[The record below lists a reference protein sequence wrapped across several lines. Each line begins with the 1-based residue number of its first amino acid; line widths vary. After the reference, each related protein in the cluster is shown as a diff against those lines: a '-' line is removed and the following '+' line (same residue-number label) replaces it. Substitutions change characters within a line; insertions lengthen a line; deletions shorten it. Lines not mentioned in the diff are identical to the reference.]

1 MGLVIASL
9 YEHLG
14 RVDDALEWSTKKV
27 AAGKDVPNG
36 GSTSIIA
43 RLRTLSIQGRCLAA
57 KGQLAEAE
65 EALSQ
70 AVKQFG
76 DVGWYLSEGKPSQR
90 LIQLHATA
98 AVLW

>member
-43 RLRTLSIQGRCLAA
+43 RLRALSIQGRCLAA

-76 DVGWYLSEGKPSQR
+76 DVGWYLSEGKPSKR